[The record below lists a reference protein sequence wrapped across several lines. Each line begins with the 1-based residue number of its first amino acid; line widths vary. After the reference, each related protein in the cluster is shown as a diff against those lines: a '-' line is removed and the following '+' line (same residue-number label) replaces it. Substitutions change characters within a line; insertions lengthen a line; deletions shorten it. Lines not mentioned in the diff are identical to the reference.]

1 MELHG
6 PNQRIAYFHP
16 NFSYGTAGVRGT
28 RILNGGRF
36 YWEINMSER
45 IFGTSMMFGIGKN
58 YTFFNFDLNTF
69 LYLNY
74 VKFYMIITISN

>member
-1 MELHG
+1 MHG

-36 YWEINMSER
+36 YWEINVSQR

-58 YTFFNFDLNTF
+58 
-69 LYLNY
+69 
-74 VKFYMIITISN
+74 

>member
-6 PNQRIAYFHP
+6 PNQRIAHFHP

-36 YWEINMSER
+36 YWEINMSKR
-45 IFGTSMMFGIGKN
+45 IFGTSMMFGIGNN
-58 YTFFNFDLNTF
+58 YTFLILLSILF
-69 LYLNY
+69 LFKYLNSLTL
-74 VKFYMIITISN
+74 VIIIR

>member
-6 PNQRIAYFHP
+6 PNQRIAQFHP

-36 YWEINMSER
+36 YWEINMSKR
-45 IFGTSMMFGIGKN
+45 IFGTSMMFGIGNN
-58 YTFFNFDLNTF
+58 YTFFNFALNSF
-69 LYLNY
+69 L
-74 VKFYMIITISN
+74 SNQLEKLEAAKAA